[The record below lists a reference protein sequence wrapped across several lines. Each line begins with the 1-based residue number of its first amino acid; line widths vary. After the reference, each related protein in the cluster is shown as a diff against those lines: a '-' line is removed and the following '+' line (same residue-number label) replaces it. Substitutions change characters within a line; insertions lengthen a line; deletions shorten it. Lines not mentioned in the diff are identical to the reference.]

1 MREGKPI
8 TFGRSVMV
16 SVGDAVVAAITTMGL
31 FKNRKYSA
39 GDISNREKEGMTGGS
54 LDPR

>member
-1 MREGKPI
+1 VREGKPI